1 MPRGRRA
8 GQDIPSGASDLRIP
22 CFPRL
27 EGGADWHDTS
37 RVMPGRYHADIIG
50 GITTLEGLGLMALSI
65 INVGGC
71 HHHRHDQPRRVHQ
84 QMALAPFD
92 LFVAV
97 KPHFLAL
104 RRRLDTLAIGRAC
117 GRLGEP
123 PLAPALDLASLR
135 HHPRPHA
142 FPAPAPERS
151 VHRLP
156 RPKSVGHMRH

>member
-50 GITTLEGLGLMALSI
+50 GITTLEGLGLMAL
-65 INVGGC
+65 
-71 HHHRHDQPRRVHQ
+71 
-84 QMALAPFD
+84 APFD

-97 KPHFLAL
+97 KPHFLAWRHSVITRAHTPS
-104 RRRLDTLAIGRAC
+104 RRQRRNDPYTVSQGRSLWVTCATDT
-117 GRLGEP
+117 P
-123 PLAPALDLASLR
+123 SY
-135 HHPRPHA
+135 
-142 FPAPAPERS
+142 
-151 VHRLP
+151 
-156 RPKSVGHMRH
+156 